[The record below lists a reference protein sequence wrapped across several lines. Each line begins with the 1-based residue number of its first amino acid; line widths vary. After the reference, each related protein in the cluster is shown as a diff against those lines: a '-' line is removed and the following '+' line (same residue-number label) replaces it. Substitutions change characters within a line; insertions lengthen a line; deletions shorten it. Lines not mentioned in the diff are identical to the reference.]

1 MELAVIGIGIAVL
14 LVLLIVGFILMYN
27 RLQRLRVKVEEAG
40 SGIDVALEKR
50 YDMLSELL
58 ESVKKYL
65 THEYQTLTGVTALR
79 SGAQGEERRLD
90 QQQGLSE

>member
-65 THEYQTLTGVTALR
+65 SHEYQTLTGVTALR
-79 SGAQGEERRLD
+79 SGAQ
-90 QQQGLSE
+90 

>member
-40 SGIDVALEKR
+40 SGIDVALEKT
-50 YDMLSELL
+50 
-58 ESVKKYL
+58 V
-65 THEYQTLTGVTALR
+65 
-79 SGAQGEERRLD
+79 
-90 QQQGLSE
+90 